1 MRRAARIALG
11 ALVAALA
18 VAAVLLLPHWLSDA
32 RAAEFARA
40 GCFFIAILGL
50 NLLTGYTGQISLG
63 HGALMA
69 IGAYTTAIL
78 TADHGMRDLWTIP
91 LAGLVAMGA
100 GFLLGL
106 PALRL
111 SGLYLALATF
121 AFAVAMP
128 ALLKKFSGLTG
139 GSQGINLFDKA
150 LTRSTGALGP
160 VHIFGRE
167 VATNDFL
174 YYLTWGIGLVLA
186 GVAWV
191 LVRGRVGRAFRAVR
205 DSEIAA
211 ASAGV
216 NTAVYKTLAFAIS
229 GFYAG
234 VAGSLF
240 LLVSNWFVSPS
251 TFLFDKSLLLV
262 VGAVVGGLGS
272 LAGVALG
279 ALFIQFMPSWADNLS
294 HAPGAPSVF
303 FGAAIVLAMI
313 LLPSGLGGLLVK
325 LAEPLTTRLYT
336 RSQEAE

>member
-1 MRRAARIALG
+1 VRTALRY
-11 ALVAALA
+11 ALA
-18 VAAVLLLPHWLSDA
+18 AAVLAAAVALVLVLPHWLSDA

-78 TADHGMRDLWTIP
+78 TADHGLRDLWTIP

-106 PALRL
+106 PARRL

-139 GSQGINLFDKA
+139 GNQGINLFDQA
-150 LTRSTGALGP
+150 LDRSTGALGS
-160 VHIFGRE
+160 VHVLGRT

-174 YYLTWGIGLVLA
+174 YYLTWGIGLLLS
-186 GVAWV
+186 GVAWL
-191 LVRGRVGRAFRAVR
+191 LVRGRAGRAFRALR
-205 DSEIAA
+205 DSDVAA
-211 ASAGV
+211 ASSGV
-216 NTAVYKTLAFAIS
+216 DTSLYKTLAFAIS

-240 LLVSNWFVSPS
+240 VLVSNWFVNPQS
-251 TFLFDKSLLLV
+251 FQFDKSLLLV

-272 LAGVALG
+272 LGGLAAG
-279 ALFIQFMPSWADNLS
+279 ALFIQFIPTWAADIS
-294 HAPGAPSVF
+294 SSPGAPSVF
-303 FGAAIVLAMI
+303 FGAAIVVLMI
-313 LLPSGLGGLLVK
+313 VLPGGVGGLVRK
-325 LAEPLTTRLYT
+325 LAEPLVTRLYT
-336 RSQEAE
+336 RSE

>member
-1 MRRAARIALG
+1 MSRSVRIAAG
-11 ALVAALA
+11 IA
-18 VAAVLLLPHWLSDA
+18 VAAAAVGLVLVLPHWLSDA
-32 RAAEFARA
+32 KAAELARA

-69 IGAYTTAIL
+69 VGAYTTAIL
-78 TADHGMRDLWTIP
+78 TADHGIRDLWTIP
-91 LAGLVAMGA
+91 IAGLVAMAA

-139 GSQGINLFDKA
+139 GSEGINLFDKA

-160 VHIFGRE
+160 VHVLGLT

-186 GVAWV
+186 GAAWL
-191 LVRGRVGRAFRAVR
+191 LVRGRLGRAFRALR
-205 DSEIAA
+205 DSEVAA

-216 NTAVYKTLAFAIS
+216 NTALYKTLAFAIS

-234 VAGSLF
+234 VGGSLF
-240 LLVSNWFVSPS
+240 VLVSNWFVNPTS
-251 TFLFDKSLLLV
+251 FYFDKSLLLV

-272 LAGVALG
+272 LAGMALG
-279 ALFIQFMPSWADNLS
+279 ALFIQFMPSWAANLS
-294 HAPGAPSVF
+294 DAPGTPFVF
-303 FGAAIVLAMI
+303 FGAAIVLVMI
-313 LLPSGLGGLLVK
+313 LLPSGAGGLLGK
-325 LAEPLTTRLYT
+325 LAEPLTSRLYT
-336 RSQEAE
+336 RSE

>member
-1 MRRAARIALG
+1 MSRALRIAAGVAVVLAAV
-11 ALVAALA
+11 ALVL
-18 VAAVLLLPHWLSDA
+18 VLPHWLSDA
-32 RAAEFARA
+32 RAAELARA

-69 IGAYTTAIL
+69 VGAYTTAIL
-78 TADHGMRDLWTIP
+78 TANHGLRDLWTIP
-91 LAGLVAMGA
+91 LAGLVAMAA
-100 GFLLGL
+100 GFVLGL

-150 LTRSTGALGP
+150 LTRSTGAIGP
-160 VHIFGRE
+160 VHVLGRT

-186 GVAWV
+186 GAAWL
-191 LVRGRVGRAFRAVR
+191 LVRGRVGRAFRALR
-205 DSEIAA
+205 DSEVAA
-211 ASAGV
+211 ASSGV
-216 NTAVYKTLAFAIS
+216 NTAFYKTLAFALS

-240 LLVSNWFVSPS
+240 VLVSNWFVNPS
-251 TFLFDKSLLLV
+251 SFGFDKSLLLV

-272 LAGVALG
+272 LAGMALG
-279 ALFIQFMPSWADNLS
+279 ALFIQFMPSWAGNLS

-303 FGAAIVLAMI
+303 FGAAIVLVMI
-313 LLPSGLGGLLVK
+313 LLPRGLGGVLRR

-336 RSQEAE
+336 RSE

>member
-1 MRRAARIALG
+1 MSRPWRIAAG
-11 ALVAALA
+11 VAVVAAAIALVL
-18 VAAVLLLPHWLSDA
+18 VLPHWLSDA
-32 RAAEFARA
+32 KAAEFARG

-69 IGAYTTAIL
+69 VGAYTTAIL
-78 TADHGMRDLWTIP
+78 TADHGFRDLWTIP
-91 LAGLVAMGA
+91 LAGVVAMGA

-139 GSQGINLFDKA
+139 GSHGINLFDRA
-150 LTRSTGALGP
+150 LTRSTGALGH
-160 VHIFGRE
+160 VHVLGRTI
-167 VATNDFL
+167 ATNDFL

-186 GVAWV
+186 GAAW
-191 LVRGRVGRAFRAVR
+191 LIVRGRAGRAFRALR
-205 DSEIAA
+205 DSEVAA

-216 NTAVYKTLAFAIS
+216 NTAFYKTLAFAIS

-234 VAGSLF
+234 VGGSLF
-240 LLVSNWFVSPS
+240 VLVSNWFVNPTS
-251 TFLFDKSLLLV
+251 FYFDKSLLLV

-272 LAGVALG
+272 LAGMALG
-279 ALFIQFMPSWADNLS
+279 ALFIQFMPSWAGDVS
-294 HAPGAPSVF
+294 SAPGTPFVF
-303 FGAAIVLAMI
+303 FGAAIIVVMV
-313 LLPSGLGGLLVK
+313 LLPSGAGGLLRK
-325 LAEPLTTRLYT
+325 LTGPLTSRLYT
-336 RSQEAE
+336 RSE

>member
-1 MRRAARIALG
+1 MRRTLRIALG
-11 ALVAALA
+11 LLVAAVA
-18 VAAVLLLPHWLSDA
+18 VAFVLVLPHWLSDA

-78 TADHGMRDLWTIP
+78 TADHGMRDLWTLP

-128 ALLKKFSGLTG
+128 SLLKKFSHFTG
-139 GSQGINLFDKA
+139 GSQGINLFDEA

-160 VHIFGRE
+160 VHVLGRS

-174 YYLTWGIGLVLA
+174 YYLTWGTGLLLA
-186 GVAWV
+186 AAAWL
-191 LVRGRVGRAFRAVR
+191 LVRGRWGRAFRALR
-205 DSEIAA
+205 DSEVAA
-211 ASAGV
+211 ASFGV
-216 NTAVYKTLAFAIS
+216 NTGIYKTLAFALS

-234 VAGSLF
+234 VAGGLF
-240 LLVSNWFVSPS
+240 VLVSNWFVNPQS
-251 TFLFDKSLLLV
+251 FYFDKSLLLV

-272 LAGVALG
+272 LAGLAAG
-279 ALFIQFMPSWADNLS
+279 ALFVEFVPSWAANLS
-294 HAPGAPSVF
+294 RSPGVPSVF
-303 FGAAIVLAMI
+303 FGAAIVLVMI
-313 LLPSGLGGLLVK
+313 LLPSGLGGLLRR
-325 LAEPLTTRLYT
+325 LTDPLTSRLYT
-336 RSQEAE
+336 RSQ

>member
-1 MRRAARIALG
+1 MRRALRIAAGVAVVLAAV
-11 ALVAALA
+11 ALV
-18 VAAVLLLPHWLSDA
+18 VVLPHWLSDA
-32 RAAEFARA
+32 RAAELARA

-69 IGAYTTAIL
+69 VGAYTTAIL
-78 TADHGMRDLWTIP
+78 TANHGLRDLWTIP
-91 LAGLVAMGA
+91 LAGLVAMAA
-100 GFLLGL
+100 GFVLGL

-150 LTRSTGALGP
+150 LTRSTGAIGP
-160 VHIFGRE
+160 VHLLGRT

-186 GVAWV
+186 GAAWL
-191 LVRGRVGRAFRAVR
+191 LVRGRAGRAFRALR
-205 DSEIAA
+205 DSEVAA
-211 ASAGV
+211 ASSGV
-216 NTAVYKTLAFAIS
+216 NTAFYKTLAFAIS

-240 LLVSNWFVSPS
+240 VLVSNWFVNPS
-251 TFLFDKSLLLV
+251 SFGFDKSLLLV

-272 LAGVALG
+272 LAGMALG
-279 ALFIQFMPSWADNLS
+279 ALFIQFMPSWAGNLS

-303 FGAAIVLAMI
+303 FGAAIVLVMI
-313 LLPSGLGGLLVK
+313 LLPRGLGGVLRRLT
-325 LAEPLTTRLYT
+325 EPLTTRLYT
-336 RSQEAE
+336 RSE